1 MEIQDLFF
9 EFFVV
14 VFGIL
19 SALFINKINQ
29 KRNHKKRIQS
39 IMDIVKNDLLKDLKE
54 AENLIQ
60 NINKNILSKKVING
74 DKLTDKEKKQ
84 SMDLTTRYPLFQIS
98 TRGFNLL
105 KDPKVDFDFKDSDLI
120 TEIINLYDM
129 YLDIIQSY
137 SLYLRNNSERNLRSF
152 MKYSWSV
159 EFYKFELSVGY
170 TKFIESV
177 EYKAMLSY
185 HNMLIDGPWKNAIL
199 NYQKEIKETLEKI
212 ELSEFK

>member
-60 NINKNILSKKVING
+60 NINKNILSKKVVNG

-84 SMDLTTRYPLFQIS
+84 SMNLTTHYPLFQIS

-105 KDPKVDFDFKDSDLI
+105 KDAKVDFDFKYSDLI
-120 TEIINLYDM
+120 
-129 YLDIIQSY
+129 
-137 SLYLRNNSERNLRSF
+137 
-152 MKYSWSV
+152 SV
-159 EFYKFELSVGY
+159 S
-170 TKFIESV
+170 I
-177 EYKAMLSY
+177 
-185 HNMLIDGPWKNAIL
+185 
-199 NYQKEIKETLEKI
+199 
-212 ELSEFK
+212 FKG